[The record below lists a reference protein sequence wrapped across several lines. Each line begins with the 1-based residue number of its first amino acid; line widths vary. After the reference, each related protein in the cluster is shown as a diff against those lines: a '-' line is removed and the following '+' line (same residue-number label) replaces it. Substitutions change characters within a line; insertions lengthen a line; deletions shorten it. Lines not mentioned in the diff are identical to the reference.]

1 MPRTKPTRRSP
12 AKIRKILSDL
22 ESSGLSRARF
32 ATQSGI
38 PISTIHSWMKKA
50 KAKKKPL
57 ESPNVISVG
66 SLPPPAPAPSIEIE
80 LPSGEVLRFGPGC
93 LRQDL
98 RLVLSELRRC

>member
-12 AKIRKILSDL
+12 TKIRKILSDL
-22 ESSGLSRARF
+22 EASGLSRAEF
-32 ATQSGI
+32 AVQSGI
-38 PISTIHSWMKKA
+38 PVSTIHSWMKKA
-50 KAKKKPL
+50 KIKH

-66 SLPPPAPAPSIEIE
+66 SLPTPAQLPSIEIE
-80 LPSGEVLRFGPGC
+80 LPSGEILRFGPGC